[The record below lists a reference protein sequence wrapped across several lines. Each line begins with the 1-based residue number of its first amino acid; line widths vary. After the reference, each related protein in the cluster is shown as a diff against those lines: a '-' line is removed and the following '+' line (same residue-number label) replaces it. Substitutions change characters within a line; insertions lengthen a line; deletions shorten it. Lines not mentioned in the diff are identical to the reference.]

1 VIRLDAA
8 QTAQALPFS
17 ALAEALA
24 EILILKRQGLVL
36 APPRLHMPLPGG
48 VLLVMPATDHRLL
61 MVKRITVHPGNPGR
75 DLPAIQGAVTVA
87 DAATGQP
94 LLELHGPTVTARR
107 TAALSL
113 LAARL
118 LAPKEAGTLLVAGA
132 GVQAESH
139 ALAFHEGLG
148 VERCFV
154 FSRTAAT
161 ARALCQR
168 LTTAGLFSQV
178 ADKGDLSEVLAETP
192 VVVTAT
198 TASAPVMPDRFRD
211 DAFVAAVGSFSP
223 LTAEIPAGMVRR
235 ARVYVDDLESARQ
248 EAGDLLQAGVDWETV
263 TPLEDVADGAAV
275 RPEAGGGPV
284 LFKSV
289 GHALFDL
296 AAARLAMT
304 SVAAGAFSGVRSPG
318 RRGP

>member
-8 QTAQALPFS
+8 QTARALPFPALAD
-17 ALAEALA
+17 ALAEM
-24 EILILKRQGLVL
+24 LILKRRGLVL

-61 MVKRITVHPGNPGR
+61 MVKRIAVHPGNPARG
-75 DLPAIQGAVTVA
+75 LPAIQGEITVA

-94 LLELHGPTVTARR
+94 LLELHGPTATARR

-118 LAPKEAGTLLVAGA
+118 LAPKAAGTLLVAGA

-161 ARALCQR
+161 ARSLCER
-168 LTTAGLFSQV
+168 LSAAGLAATAAGQGEAAGIAGESSF
-178 ADKGDLSEVLAETP
+178 
-192 VVVTAT
+192 VVTAT
-198 TASAPVMPDRFRD
+198 TASAPVVPDRFRD

-223 LTAEIPAGMVRR
+223 LAAEIPAGAVRR
-235 ARVYVDDLESARQ
+235 ARVYVDDPESARL
-248 EAGDLLQAGVDWETV
+248 EAGDLIQAGVDWETV
-263 TPLEDVADGAAV
+263 TPLEDVADGVAS

-296 AAARLAMT
+296 AAARLAMA
-304 SVAAGAFSGVRSPG
+304 SVSAGA
-318 RRGP
+318 

>member
-8 QTAQALPFS
+8 QTARALPFP
-17 ALAEALA
+17 ALADALA
-24 EILILKRQGLVL
+24 EILILKRRGRVL
-36 APPRLHMPLPGG
+36 APPRLHLPLQGG

-75 DLPAIQGAVTVA
+75 GLPAIQGEVAVA
-87 DAATGQP
+87 DAATGRP

-118 LAPKEAGTLLVAGA
+118 LAPHPAGELLVVGA

-139 ALAFHEGLG
+139 ALAFHQGMG
-148 VERCFV
+148 VRTCFV
-154 FSRTAAT
+154 FSRTAAK
-161 ARALCQR
+161 ARALAGR
-168 LTTAGLFSQV
+168 LGEAGLAARAV
-178 ADKGDLSEVLAETP
+178 ERGEAAEILAGSP
-192 VVVTAT
+192 FVVTAT
-198 TASAPVMPDRFRD
+198 TAVEPVLPDGIPG

-223 LTAEIPAGMVRR
+223 LAAEIPPGVVRR
-235 ARVYVDDLESARQ
+235 ARVWVDDLESARQ
-248 EAGDLLQAGVDWETV
+248 EAGDLIRAGVDWKTV
-263 TPLEDVADGAAV
+263 TPLEDVASGATP
-275 RPEAGGGPV
+275 RPSPGGGPV

-296 AAARLAMT
+296 AAARLAM
-304 SVAAGAFSGVRSPG
+304 SSLSAGL
-318 RRGP
+318 